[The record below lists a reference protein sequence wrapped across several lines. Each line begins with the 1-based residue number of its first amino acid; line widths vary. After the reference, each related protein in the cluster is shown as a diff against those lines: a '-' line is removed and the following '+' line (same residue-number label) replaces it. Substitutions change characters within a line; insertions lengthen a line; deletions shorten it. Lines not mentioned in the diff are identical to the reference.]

1 MSATI
6 EAAQPRAQH
15 KKPSRGGI
23 GGALLALGALLLKF
37 FKLLLIP
44 LKLLKFAKFGTT
56 IATMALTTWLYAG
69 LFGLRFA
76 AGFVLLIFLH
86 EMGHAAAMKLCGLR
100 AGAPVFIPF
109 FGAFI
114 ALKDQPRD
122 VLTEAKI
129 AIAGPLVGAA
139 AAAAC
144 LIPWRATGHP
154 LWLVLA
160 NMGFFLNL
168 FNLIPFGPLDG
179 GRTVGAI
186 SRGFWIVGL
195 VMVVGAIL
203 VFHNWFLLIIVLLA
217 VPYLRGQRERPPGY
231 YDIPAAAR
239 AAVGL
244 LYFGLAAALGV
255 AMMLSGEQIALIRHA
270 PATP

>member
-1 MSATI
+1 MARLDAGSNCTPHFGDGSRLRGRPHCGDRAGHILASARARGGLSGLLRHADRRCGRVCDGPGRARLSGAASAGGLAFPDRGRDWDRQLRGGERARAPVRPAARAGSAALHRGWHVLARVRPAHLRALLSVPRGRAGSGRAGPAPKGQPRSEDMSATI

-109 FGAFI
+109 FG
-114 ALKDQPRD
+114 
-122 VLTEAKI
+122 
-129 AIAGPLVGAA
+129 
-139 AAAAC
+139 
-144 LIPWRATGHP
+144 
-154 LWLVLA
+154 
-160 NMGFFLNL
+160 
-168 FNLIPFGPLDG
+168 
-179 GRTVGAI
+179 
-186 SRGFWIVGL
+186 
-195 VMVVGAIL
+195 
-203 VFHNWFLLIIVLLA
+203 
-217 VPYLRGQRERPPGY
+217 
-231 YDIPAAAR
+231 
-239 AAVGL
+239 
-244 LYFGLAAALGV
+244 
-255 AMMLSGEQIALIRHA
+255 
-270 PATP
+270 